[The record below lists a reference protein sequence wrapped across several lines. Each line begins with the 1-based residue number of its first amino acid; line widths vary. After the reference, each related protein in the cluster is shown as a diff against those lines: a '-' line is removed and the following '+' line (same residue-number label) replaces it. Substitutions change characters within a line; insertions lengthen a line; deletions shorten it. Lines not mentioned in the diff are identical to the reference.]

1 MVRGNKKCIS
11 RPKLI
16 YLLLRTAEINNII
29 DEVTPTIAEM
39 FIEKYTKDYTI
50 PKDMAQIIEK
60 RFVSIAE
67 EAHEVRTK
75 YNHIINNLIL

>member
-1 MVRGNKKCIS
+1 MYAKNKRGIS
-11 RPKLI
+11 RLKLI
-16 YLLLRTAEINNII
+16 YLLLKSAETNNII
-29 DEVTPTIAEM
+29 DEVTPTIADM

-50 PKDMAQIIEK
+50 PKDMAQLIEN
-60 RFVSIAE
+60 RFASIAE